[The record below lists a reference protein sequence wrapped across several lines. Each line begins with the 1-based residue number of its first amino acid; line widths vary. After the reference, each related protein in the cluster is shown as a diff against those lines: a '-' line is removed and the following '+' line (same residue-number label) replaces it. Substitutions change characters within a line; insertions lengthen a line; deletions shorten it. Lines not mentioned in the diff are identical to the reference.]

1 LNVTQ
6 HGSAITPIEAGPK
19 QLENA
24 NSCATNDP
32 DTGLPDGAKGMEK
45 LKNSKQNMQQ
55 GEKGREVSFICMKL
69 LYWRGNATKI
79 KCI

>member
-32 DTGLPDGAKGMEK
+32 DTGLPDLVEVGSDSDGEVEAEQVVPNFKKGP
-45 LKNSKQNMQQ
+45 S
-55 GEKGREVSFICMKL
+55 
-69 LYWRGNATKI
+69 
-79 KCI
+79 